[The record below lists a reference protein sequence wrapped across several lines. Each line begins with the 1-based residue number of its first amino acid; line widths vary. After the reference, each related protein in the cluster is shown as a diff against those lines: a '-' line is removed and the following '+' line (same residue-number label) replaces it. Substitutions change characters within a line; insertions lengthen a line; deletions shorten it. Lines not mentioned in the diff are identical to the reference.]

1 MTGQRLV
8 HVAIAD
14 DWEACK
20 RFGEYEVSTRGIS
33 YDEAGFIRATTPNA
47 LASVLDLVFGDL
59 TLPLIVAVID
69 QDALTSAGIDVEWE
83 AEKPRILRPLPMDED
98 TVVFELVVERVD
110 GAWPIPDL
118 TPYASPAG

>member
-33 YDEAGFIRATTPNA
+33 YDEAGFIRATNPDA

-59 TLPLIVAVID
+59 TLPLVVAVID
-69 QDALTSAGIDVEWE
+69 QG
-83 AEKPRILRPLPMDED
+83 R
-98 TVVFELVVERVD
+98 
-110 GAWPIPDL
+110 PDL
-118 TPYASPAG
+118 RRHRRRMGGGKAPNPPTSTDGRGHRGRRTGRGAR

>member
-33 YDEAGFIRATTPNA
+33 YDEAGFIRATTPDA

-59 TLPLIVAVID
+59 TLPLVVAVID

-98 TVVFELVVERVD
+98 TVVAELAVERVD
-110 GAWPIPDL
+110 GVWPIPDL
-118 TPYASPAG
+118 TPYASCAD

>member
-33 YDEAGFIRATTPNA
+33 YDAGFIRATKPDA
-47 LASVLDLVFGDL
+47 LPSVLDLVFGDL

-69 QDALTSAGIDVEWE
+69 EDALTAAGIDVEWE
-83 AEKPRILRPLPMDED
+83 AGKPRILRPLPMDED
-98 TVVFELVVERVD
+98 TVVAELAVERFD

-118 TPYASPAG
+118 TPYANHAG

>member
-14 DWEACK
+14 DWEACR
-20 RFGEYEVSTRGIS
+20 RFGEYQLSTRGIS
-33 YDEAGFIRATTPNA
+33 YVEAGLIRATKPDA
-47 LASVLDLVFGDL
+47 LPSVLDLVFGDL

-69 QDALTSAGIDVEWE
+69 EDALTAAGIDVEWE
-83 AEKPRILRPLPMDED
+83 AGKPRILRPLPMDED
-98 TVVFELVVERVD
+98 TVVAELAVERVD

-118 TPYASPAG
+118 TPYAIHAG